1 MGRGFFW
8 SGLCKPSPEE
18 KPSHM
23 WAGILMK
30 EKNDEGMVGQTF
42 PGVLLGHLV
51 SLCVLFQYVAFSL
64 VCETSFLVYVI

>member
-1 MGRGFFW
+1 
-8 SGLCKPSPEE
+8 
-18 KPSHM
+18 
-23 WAGILMK
+23 MK